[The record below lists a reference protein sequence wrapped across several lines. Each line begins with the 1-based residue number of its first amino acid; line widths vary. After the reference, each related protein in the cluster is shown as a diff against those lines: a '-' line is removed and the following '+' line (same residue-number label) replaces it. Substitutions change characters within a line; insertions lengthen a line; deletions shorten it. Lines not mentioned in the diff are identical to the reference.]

1 MALGRVLMAA
11 LQSCRVLMA
20 VSPLDRVLMARAMS
34 CKACKGG
41 AVS

>member
-1 MALGRVLMAA
+1 MVLGGVLTAA

-20 VSPLDRVLMARAMS
+20 LSQLDRVLMAKAMS
-34 CKACKGG
+34 FKACKEG

>member
-1 MALGRVLMAA
+1 MALGGVLMAA

-20 VSPLDRVLMARAMS
+20 LSQPVRVLTAKAMS
-34 CKACKGG
+34 FKACKEG